1 MTPQEFHAMSYELDK
16 FKENNSIS
24 RAEHLWLESK
34 GAGKLE
40 KRMEFDVEIEKFV
53 VSPTFFEYAQKLK
66 QWYNYRSKIEYAKE
80 MANKDYENM

>member
-1 MTPQEFHAMSYELDK
+1 MPPQEFKIMSYELDK

-40 KRMEFDVEIEKFV
+40 KRIEFEVEVEKFV
-53 VSPTFFEYAQKLK
+53 VSPTFFEYAKKLK

>member
-1 MTPQEFHAMSYELDK
+1 MEREEFKTMSDELQA
-16 FKENNSIS
+16 FKEGNTIS

-40 KRMEFDVEIEKFV
+40 KRIEFEVEVEKFV

-66 QWYNYRSKIEYAKE
+66 QWYNYRNKIEYAKE
-80 MANKDYENM
+80 MTNKDYENM